1 MTKFEEDISHRTDNY
16 FKKSKFILSKK
27 EDVRVTYAIFMR
39 RPVIFC
45 PELALE
51 WIKKAAGNRNTK
63 FDIYLCH
70 KEGSWV
76 GAGEPLMYLSGSFSK
91 LVDLETIY
99 LQLLGPPCVAA
110 YNAFNM
116 CIDLPNTSFLAMEGR
131 HCAGKEMHEIMAYGA
146 SVGSLKAVR
155 EVKAKG
161 FIGSSSDSTSKYFGK
176 NNGMGTMPHAMIG
189 YAGNTV
195 DAAEMFYECFPK
207 ENLTVLIDYF
217 GREITDALAVCKRFK
232 KLANEGKLS
241 LRIDTHGGRYVEGLD
256 IGKSYEVLES
266 QVPDAIRTFRTEQEL
281 KWMVGTGVSA
291 ASIWH
296 LRLALNNYGW
306 DKVKIIA
313 SSGFTPAK
321 CKLFSTVKAPVDM
334 IGTGSYLPENWSETY
349 ATADI
354 IKYNGKTRVKV
365 GREFLLPNKKEIS
378 L

>member
-1 MTKFEEDISHRTDNY
+1 MNKFEEEISHRTDNY
-16 FKKSKFILSKK
+16 FKKSKSILSIK
-27 EDVRVTYAIFMR
+27 EEVKVTYAIFMR

-45 PELALE
+45 PELAIK
-51 WIKKAAGNRNTK
+51 WIKEAAKIRKTV
-63 FDIYLCH
+63 FDIHLCY
-70 KEGSWV
+70 KEGAWV
-76 GAGEPLMYLSGSFSK
+76 GAGEPLIYLSGSFSK
-91 LVDLETIY
+91 LIDLETIY

-110 YNAFNM
+110 YNAFSM

-131 HCAGKEMHEIMAYGA
+131 HCAGKEMHEIMSYGA
-146 SVGSLKAVR
+146 SVGSKKAVK
-155 EVKAKG
+155 EADAKG
-161 FIGSSSDSTSKYFGK
+161 FIGSASDSTSKYFGK
-176 NNGMGTMPHAMIG
+176 NKGMGTMPHAMIG

-195 DAAEMFYECFPK
+195 KAAEMFFECFPD

-217 GREITDALAVCKRFK
+217 GEEITDALAVCKKFH
-232 KLANEGKLS
+232 KLAKQGKLS

-256 IGKSYEVLES
+256 IGKSYEVLER
-266 QVPDAIRTFRTEQEL
+266 QVPEAIRTYRTEQEL

-296 LRLALNNYGW
+296 LRLALNKAGW

-321 CKLFSTVKAPVDM
+321 CKLFSSVKAPVDI

-354 IKYNGKTRVKV
+354 ILYNGKKRVKV
-365 GREFLLPNKKEIS
+365 GREFLLPNRKE
-378 L
+378 LNL